1 MEPARAFG
9 RALRK
14 RRLDASMSQ
23 EKLALDAGVERVF
36 ISWLETGNRQPT
48 FGTMVKLASA
58 LGCSAADLVKEAEA
72 VLHVPDQEALDRA
85 RES

>member
-1 MEPARAFG
+1 
-9 RALRK
+9 
-14 RRLDASMSQ
+14 MSQ

-58 LGCSAADLVKEAEA
+58 GCSASDLVKEAEA